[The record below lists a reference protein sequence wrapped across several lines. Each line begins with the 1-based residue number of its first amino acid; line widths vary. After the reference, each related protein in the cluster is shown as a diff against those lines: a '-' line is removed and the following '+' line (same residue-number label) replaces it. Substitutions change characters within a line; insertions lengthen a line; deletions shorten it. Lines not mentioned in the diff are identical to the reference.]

1 MLSYLMFIF
10 SETRLVEIVDHHL
23 CTDDE
28 KKVSCALIHY
38 DLCAVMIIC

>member
-1 MLSYLMFIF
+1 MLSYLMLIC

-28 KKVSCALIHY
+28 KKVSWSLVHY
-38 DLCAVMIIC
+38 DLCTVMNIC